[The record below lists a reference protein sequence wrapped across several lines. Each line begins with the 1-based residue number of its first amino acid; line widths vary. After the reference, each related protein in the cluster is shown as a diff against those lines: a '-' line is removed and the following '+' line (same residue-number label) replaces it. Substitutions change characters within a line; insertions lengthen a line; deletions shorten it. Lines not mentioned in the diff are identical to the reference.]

1 MALNIISN
9 FAANVA
15 HRNLVMSDAKATN
28 SLAKLSAGTR
38 VLSAKDD
45 AASLAIGSRLRAEV
59 AAMTQANQNTSQAAS
74 MLQIADGA
82 LGAISDI
89 LVRMKALA
97 VQASSGQFSTVE
109 RTVLDS
115 EYQALSSEIT
125 RISQDTEFNGTQLIA
140 GGASVTTQTVG
151 DDGQL
156 TALGISVSYDTAV
169 ITDLD
174 AYRLGYVQTSSTDQ
188 KLTLVNV
195 TSGDTQTVDITSA
208 IDAVLAARADQT
220 GVTAGVSNLVSGE
233 SVTVSFGTLGVTL
246 TLDENFQRENN
257 GTAETQLDLGTT
269 VTDTNTANFTFTS
282 ATTASSYSGAG
293 GTSGV
298 NDTNLQALRNLAAY
312 DATTGVL
319 TLNISGTTAAA
330 QIDATAGLLFK
341 VDGGAITAAA
351 TGLDGGNHQVE
362 VRIGGTVLTT
372 LSVDLD
378 ATATASGTIAVNVGT
393 GLLSQDLDNGGNST
407 SFTFKVGTGSQSYD
421 DLTFSVSA
429 ASATAL
435 GLASTSITTQ
445 ALADTASA
453 AVSSAIDTVNQQR
466 SDIGAAQNRLSFASN
481 NLASAIE
488 NAESARSS
496 LLDLDIAQEMSVFT
510 SKQILVQTGISM
522 LAQANQIPQNL
533 LRLFQ

>member
-15 HRNLVMSDAKATN
+15 HRNLVMSDATATS
-28 SLAKLSAGTR
+28 SLSKLSAGQR

-59 AAMTQANQNTSQAAS
+59 AAMNQANQNTSQAAS

-82 LGAISDI
+82 LGTVGDI

-97 VQASSGQFSTVE
+97 VQASSGQFSSTE
-109 RTVLDS
+109 RTVLNS

-156 TALGISVSYDTAV
+156 TALGVTVSYDTTV
-169 ITDLD
+169 VTDLD
-174 AYRLGYVQTSSTDQ
+174 SYRLGYVQTSSTDQ

-195 TSGDTQTVDITSA
+195 TSGDTQTIDIA
-208 IDAVLAARADQT
+208 AALDAVLAARADQS
-220 GVTAGVSNLVSGE
+220 GVTAGISNLVSGE
-233 SVTVSFGTLGVTL
+233 TLSVKFTSLGVNL
-246 TLDENFQRENN
+246 SLDENFARGNG
-257 GTAETQLDLGTT
+257 GTAETQLDLGAT
-269 VTDTNTANFTFTS
+269 VTDTNTIAFTFTT
-282 ATTASSYSGAG
+282 ATTAASYSGTG
-293 GTSGV
+293 GTAGI
-298 NDTNLQALRNLAAY
+298 NDTNLQALRNVAAY
-312 DATTGVL
+312 SATTGIL
-319 TLNISGTTAAA
+319 TLNISGTTTTA
-330 QIDATAGLLFK
+330 QIDAHAGLLFK

-351 TGLDGGNHQVE
+351 TGLDGGNHTVE

-372 LSVDLD
+372 LSVDLSS
-378 ATATASGTIAVNVGT
+378 TATSSGTIAVNVGT
-393 GLLSQDLDNGGNST
+393 GLFSQDLDNGGNST
-407 SFTFKVGTGSQSYD
+407 SFTFKVGTGSASYD

-429 ASATAL
+429 ATATAL
-435 GLASTSITTQ
+435 GLASTNITTQ

-453 AVSSAIDTVNQQR
+453 AVSTAINTVNQQR